1 MKKVIVFLL
10 SVLLLLSFTSCGKS
24 LSDIEKVQQ
33 KVVSIGE
40 QFLDCELTAEEA
52 KAMLK
57 GIKVPETEG
66 HGKLYLEVDIGTLS
80 LLISK
85 KTSTYEDIQKKIESI
100 KNSVY
105 E

>member
-1 MKKVIVFLL
+1 MKKLIVFLL
-10 SVLLLLSFTSCGKS
+10 SVFLLLSFSSCAEP
-24 LSDIEKVQQ
+24 SDIEKVQQ

-66 HGKLYLEVDIGTLS
+66 HGKLYLEVDIGALS

-85 KTSTYEDIQKKIESI
+85 KTSTYEDIQRKIESI